1 MSDHPDAAE
10 IAARLV
16 RLSGSKGD
24 ASELQNVLAWADVGF
39 YLEDH
44 PGYRPY
50 LLARRDPLRI
60 RMYKETQHE
69 RPHIH
74 IDYGKERHIASYAVD
89 TGERLAGD
97 LDRRYDKAISA
108 WIAKSQEEL
117 FNIWTAIQSSIDP
130 EILIAELQ
138 GVDW

>member
-1 MSDHPDAAE
+1 VLTEP
-10 IAARLV
+10 V
-16 RLSGSKGD
+16 RLSSSKGD
-24 ASELQNVLAWADVGF
+24 ASELQNFLAWADVYF
-39 YLEDH
+39 YVEDH
-44 PGYRPY
+44 PGRRRY
-50 LLARRDPLRI
+50 LLTRRDRLRI
-60 RMYKETQHE
+60 RMYKETQHV

-74 IDYGKERHIASYAVD
+74 IDYGKERHVASYALD

-108 WIAKSQEEL
+108 WIAKSQERL

-138 GVDW
+138 GDDW